1 MWHCCFIL
9 HTAKADELLQDTEI
23 MSQTFER
30 LVDRKDAIIRSL
42 AKDLEEAEEQYPS
55 HDNRLSVTG
64 GVPIPVAVIKLISE
78 ECSVPCTVAS
88 HTLFGKHFQRQTF
101 TQSYI
106 YPTPCFQYSKAV
118 RIIEILYVVGA
129 LPPALNLLIPS
140 FPPLWWDSACELL
153 LDGTLVF
160 LCINYGFIIA

>member
-1 MWHCCFIL
+1 MWHCCFTL

-78 ECSVPCTVAS
+78 ECSVPSTVAS
-88 HTLFGKHFQRQTF
+88 HTLFGNIFRDKPLPGLIP
-101 TQSYI
+101 Y
-106 YPTPCFQYSKAV
+106 PCFQYSKAV

-129 LPPALNLLIPS
+129 LPPALYLLIPS
-140 FPPLWWDSACELL
+140 FPPSWWDSACELL
-153 LDGTLVF
+153 LEHWCF
-160 LCINYGFIIA
+160 YA

>member
-1 MWHCCFIL
+1 MWHFCFTL

-106 YPTPCFQYSKAV
+106 YPTRVSNTAK
-118 RIIEILYVVGA
+118 LY
-129 LPPALNLLIPS
+129 
-140 FPPLWWDSACELL
+140 ELL
-153 LDGTLVF
+153 KYCMWLEPYLQR
-160 LCINYGFIIA
+160 